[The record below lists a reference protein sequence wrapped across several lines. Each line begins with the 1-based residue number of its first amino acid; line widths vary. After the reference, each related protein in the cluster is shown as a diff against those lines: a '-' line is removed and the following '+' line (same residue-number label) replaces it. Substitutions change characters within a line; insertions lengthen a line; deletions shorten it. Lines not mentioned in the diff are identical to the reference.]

1 MRIFAMVAVLLLAA
15 CAGPA
20 PRDRA
25 SHPAPSGT
33 GKGGY
38 YQNDGPGAN
47 PPANI
52 EAVPDAQPRYE
63 PLHRFA
69 NRPYTVFGREYVPA
83 VAHRPFQERGIA
95 SWYGRQFHGQKT
107 SIGETYDMYAMSAAH
122 PTLPLPSYARVT
134 SLATGRSVVLRVNDR
149 GPFHAGRIID
159 LSYAAA
165 HKLGIAQKGSGEVQV
180 QAILPGEASEP
191 PSVTAATPRLPP
203 PAPISPPIASAPAAV
218 LPVAEERAG
227 FYLQLG
233 AFGNFANAET
243 FLKHVQAHVVWLG
256 ENAHIAQRQSLFRV
270 QMGPYADAGE
280 ARRVGDLV
288 REAMEVEPTLREAP
302 QSGQ

>member
-1 MRIFAMVAVLLLAA
+1 MRIVAMLAVALLAA
-15 CAGPA
+15 CAVPA
-20 PRDRA
+20 PRERGPA
-25 SHPAPSGT
+25 SGSGGS

-38 YQNDGPGAN
+38 YQNDGPGAS
-47 PPANI
+47 PPGNI
-52 EAVPDAQPRYE
+52 EAIPDAQPRYE

-134 SLATGRSVVLRVNDR
+134 SLASGRSVVVRVNDR
-149 GPFHAGRIID
+149 GPFHGGRIID

-165 HKLGIAQKGSGEVQV
+165 HKLGIAQKGSGEVLV

-191 PSVTAATPRLPP
+191 AAAAATPRLPP
-203 PAPISPPIASAPAAV
+203 AAAVSAAAPAPATQPI
-218 LPVAEERAG
+218 PVAEERAG

-233 AFGNFANAET
+233 AFGNFANAEA

-256 ENAHIAQRQSLFRV
+256 ENAHISQRAGFYRV
-270 QMGPYADAGE
+270 QMGPYPDAGE

-288 REAMEVEPTLREAP
+288 RDAMEVEPTLREA
-302 QSGQ
+302 Q